1 MSLYPDLDDVAA
13 ESPVATKELAELRA
27 KVKELEDEVEKLA
40 NGFIGLMADNLKL
53 RREAGARVKELEKA
67 LQEIAKLSDEPLWK
81 SSREY
86 DDGFGAGRVEPIEI
100 AVRVLR
106 EEKS

>member
-1 MSLYPDLDDVAA
+1 MSTLLHKASPNPGGVCWIYDSDEDACEGYCFHEEKCPYCRVERA
-13 ESPVATKELAELRA
+13 E
-27 KVKELEDEVEKLA
+27 
-40 NGFIGLMADNLKL
+40 
-53 RREAGARVKELEKA
+53 ARVKELEKA

-106 EEKS
+106 GKEER